1 MSPNPL
7 HKEEIYRSVID
18 VMSEGVIMQLTD
30 GSICAANPSAERIL
44 NRRLEE
50 LKALRPGN
58 KAGEL
63 FGPDG
68 TPLPVDSHPAMI
80 TLKSGK
86 RCENVIVGMRRDDG
100 SRAWLTMNAE
110 PLFNPGDSKPYA
122 VVTTFVDITQ
132 RIVAE
137 HALRATLKSLET
149 ALNGSIE
156 AIARM
161 LAFRDP
167 YTADHERRVA
177 RLAEALG
184 VKLGMRDKSIDGL
197 RVAGYL
203 HDIGKV
209 SLPIEILTKPA
220 RLNNNEYGMVKE
232 HARVGF
238 EILKG
243 IEFPWPVAEGVLQHH
258 ERLDGSG
265 YPQGL
270 KGDQILPEAKLLAV
284 ADTVEAIASDR
295 PYRPAVGIEPALAE
309 IETHRGSLY
318 DPDVVDA
325 CIKLFRIDNF
335 RFGPF
340 AA

>member
-7 HKEEIYRSVID
+7 HKEAIYRSVID
-18 VMSEGVIMQLTD
+18 VMSEGVIMRLAD

-44 NRRLEE
+44 NRSLDE
-50 LKALRPGN
+50 LKALRPGESS
-58 KAGEL
+58 GES
-63 FGPDG
+63 FRPDG
-68 TPLPVDSHPAMI
+68 TPLPGDAYPGMI

-86 RCENVIVGMRRDDG
+86 RCENIIMGLRRKDG
-100 SRAWLTMNAE
+100 SQAWLSVNAE
-110 PLFNPGDSKPYA
+110 PLFNEGESRPYA
-122 VVTTFVDITQ
+122 VVSTFVDITQ

-137 HALRATLKSLET
+137 KALRATLNSLET

-167 YTADHERRVA
+167 YTADHERRVG

-184 VKLGMRDKSIDGL
+184 VQLGMRKKSIDGL
-197 RVAGYL
+197 RVAGFL

-220 RLNNNEYGMVKE
+220 RLSNNEYGMVKE

-270 KGDQILPEAKLLAV
+270 RGDEILPEAKLLAV

-295 PYRPAVGIEPALAE
+295 PYRAAVGIGPALEE
-309 IETHRGSLY
+309 IERGRGLQY
-318 DPDVVDA
+318 DADVVDA
-325 CIKLFRIDNF
+325 CVKLFRIDDF
-335 RFGPF
+335 SF
-340 AA
+340 APGHA